1 MALINKKNK
10 TRLINTAK
18 ALRLNYLFSKINFH
32 YTIRVN
38 SCRMTIP
45 TVQLTGLQLYN
56 LNSKYVWMSNVVKK
70 LLCLREGIFLDIGA
84 NLGQTLLIVKSFD
97 QNMEYFG
104 FEPNSQCV
112 FYIKELINAN
122 NFKRCAIIPIGL
134 SIQSD
139 VKAFYKKGRTDGAA
153 TVLQGFRKG
162 DEWIYP
168 SDYVPVFRGDDVIK
182 SLDLNN
188 IAFIKVDVEGGE
200 LNVLQG
206 LKNTIMKSRPFII
219 CEILPAYSKK
229 LKERKDRKNRQD
241 ALMEMIKQNAYQVFR
256 ILADSNGKI
265 EYKQLEFIEVHSNLA
280 LCDYLFVPNE
290 EIKNF

>member
-18 ALRLNYLFSKINFH
+18 ALRLNNLFSKINFH

-70 LLCLREGIFLDIGA
+70 LFLLREGIFLDIGA
-84 NLGQTLLIVKSFD
+84 NLGQTLLVVKSLD
-97 QNMEYFG
+97 HDMEYFG

-122 NFKRCAIIPIGL
+122 NFKRSSIIPIGL

-162 DEWIYP
+162 DEWIYS

-182 SLDLNN
+182 SLGLNN
-188 IAFIKVDVEGGE
+188 IAVIKVDVEGGE

-206 LKNTIMKSRPFII
+206 LKNTIIKSRPFII
-219 CEILPAYSKK
+219 CEILPAYNKK

-241 ALMEMIKQNAYQVFR
+241 ALIEMIKQNAYQVYR